1 MTASAKPAP
10 RRNLRQSGEARGM
23 SLKFTTYDKDRE
35 GWLKTLMDLPPAPYI
50 QNAAKVFDA
59 RQAVHVEMN
68 MAGIASPQS
77 KYPALGV
84 VTVGSGMAVIARNPE
99 TGVIGLAHLTPE
111 GQKHESLSVKGEEA
125 LREMLTMV
133 GGEGTQVRLVGP
145 RMRGPVVDG
154 LIADVLE
161 ALAEYETEILSAD
174 FRGKENPNS
183 VAVHSGLW
191 DQGLVRGS
199 LSVFNHAVAHGHKGE
214 DWKRRAAEM
223 VPLGGMVRLP
233 LKDYSR
239 IVYYGQD
246 EIQSLPEP
254 EIV

>member
-1 MTASAKPAP
+1 
-10 RRNLRQSGEARGM
+10 M
-23 SLKFTTYDKDRE
+23 SLNFTRYDKDRE
-35 GWLKTLMDLPPAPYI
+35 GWMKTLMDLPPAPYV

-59 RQAVHVEMN
+59 RQAVHIEMN

-84 VTVGSGMAVIARNPE
+84 LTVGAGMAVIARNPE
-99 TGVIGLAHLTPE
+99 TGVVGLAHLTPE
-111 GQKHESLSVKGEEA
+111 GHKLESLSVKGEEA

-145 RMRGPVVDG
+145 RLRGPVVDG
-154 LIADVLE
+154 LIADVLDV
-161 ALAEYETEILSAD
+161 LAQYETEILSAD

-183 VAVHSGLW
+183 VAVHANLW
-191 DQGLVRGS
+191 DQGLVRGH
-199 LSVFNHAVAHGHKGE
+199 LSVFNHAVAYGHKAE

-223 VPLGGMVRLP
+223 VSLGGMVRLP
-233 LKDYSR
+233 LKDDSR

>member
-1 MTASAKPAP
+1 
-10 RRNLRQSGEARGM
+10 M
-23 SLKFTTYDKDRE
+23 SLKFTSYDKDRE
-35 GWLKTLMDLPPAPYI
+35 GWMKTLMDLPPAPYV
-50 QNAAKVFDA
+50 QNAAKIFDA

-84 VTVGSGMAVIARNPE
+84 LTIGAGMAVIARNPE

-111 GQKHESLSVKGEEA
+111 GHKLESLSVKGEEA

-145 RMRGPVVDG
+145 RLRGPVVDG
-154 LIADVLE
+154 LIADVLDV
-161 ALAEYETEILSAD
+161 LAQYETEILSAD

-183 VAVHSGLW
+183 VAVHAGLW
-191 DQGLVRGS
+191 DQGLVRGHM
-199 LSVFNHAVAHGHKGE
+199 SVFNHAVAHSHKTE
-214 DWKRRAAEM
+214 DWKRRAAE
-223 VPLGGMVRLP
+223 VVNLGGMVRLP
-233 LKDYSR
+233 LKNHSR
-239 IVYYGQD
+239 IVYYGAD
-246 EIQSLPEP
+246 EVQSAPEP